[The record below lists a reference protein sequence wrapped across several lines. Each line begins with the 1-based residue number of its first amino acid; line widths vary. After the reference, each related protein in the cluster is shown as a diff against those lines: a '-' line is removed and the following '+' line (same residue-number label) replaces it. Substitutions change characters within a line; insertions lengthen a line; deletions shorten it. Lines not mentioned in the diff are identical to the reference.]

1 MDWVLLLVLILGWA
15 VGWIQA
21 TGKVNFLE
29 LLVKPL
35 EKAQERELQV
45 REWQL
50 QLNHH
55 SDLVVEKETQLAQ
68 AHSALEKAM
77 LRQSELEMAL
87 DLAHS
92 KAMVQQKA
100 LDWDLQ

>member
-1 MDWVLLLVLILGWA
+1 MGQVLQALLMFLAGWSLS
-15 VGWIQA
+15 QYRYLLRSEYR
-21 TGKVNFLE
+21 LE
-29 LLVKPL
+29 RWKSQ
-35 EKAQERELQV
+35 EK
-45 REWQL
+45 EWML

-55 SDLVVEKETQLAQ
+55 SDLVVEKQTQLVQ

-92 KAMVQQKA
+92 KAMVSQKA
-100 LDWDLQ
+100 LGWDLQ

>member
-1 MDWVLLLVLILGWA
+1 MGQVLQALLLFLAGWSLS
-15 VGWIQA
+15 QYRYLSQS
-21 TGKVNFLE
+21 KSRLE
-29 LLVKPL
+29 QW
-35 EKAQERELQV
+35 ESQV
-45 REWQL
+45 REWML

-87 DLAHS
+87 DLERS

>member
-1 MDWVLLLVLILGWA
+1 MGQVLQALLLFLAGWSLS
-15 VGWIQA
+15 QYRYLLQS
-21 TGKVNFLE
+21 KSHLE
-29 LLVKPL
+29 QSKSQV
-35 EKAQERELQV
+35 QE
-45 REWQL
+45 WML

>member
-1 MDWVLLLVLILGWA
+1 MGQFLQALLLFLAGWSLSQYHYLSQSKSRLLQWKSQEKVWMAQLG
-15 VGWIQA
+15 
-21 TGKVNFLE
+21 
-29 LLVKPL
+29 
-35 EKAQERELQV
+35 R
-45 REWQL
+45 
-50 QLNHH
+50 H
-55 SDLVVEKETQLAQ
+55 SDLVVEKQTQLEQ

>member
-1 MDWVLLLVLILGWA
+1 MGQVLQALLMFLAGWSLS
-15 VGWIQA
+15 QYRYSLRSEYR
-21 TGKVNFLE
+21 LE
-29 LLVKPL
+29 RWKSQVKD
-35 EKAQERELQV
+35 
-45 REWQL
+45 WQL
-50 QLNHH
+50 QLESH
-55 SDLVVEKETQLAQ
+55 SEMVVEKQTQLEQ